1 MYLLV
6 VFFWLLG
13 YLEVFYF
20 ISKYLGNFPDSFS
33 LFISNLI
40 TFWTKTLFSYFLL
53 YSYFMFITLS
63 FTYFTTEI
71 FMIDFLWLPLP
82 LLWVL
87 YNTLYVPSN
96 LPKIWKIVNSK
107 GHLASGIWHKK
118 MWNDFLIQ
126 NIFLLFLDYHWC
138 ENT

>member
-6 VFFWLLG
+6 VFFWFMG

-20 ISKYLGNFPDSFS
+20 ISKYLGNFPDSLS

-40 TFWTKTLFSYFLL
+40 TFWTKTSFLYFLL
-53 YSYFMFITLS
+53 NSYFMFITLR

-71 FMIDFLWLPLP
+71 FMTDFLWLPLP

-87 YNTLYVPSN
+87 YNTAYVPSN
-96 LPKIWKIVNSK
+96 LPKIWKTVNSN
-107 GHLASGIWHKK
+107 GHLASGTWHKK
-118 MWNDFLIQ
+118 MWTDFVIQ
-126 NIFLLFLDYHWC
+126 NFYFYC
-138 ENT
+138 F